1 MAEMNAL
8 QRTLRILQRLTTYDD
23 VTVEELYDLFEGR
36 ESARTIQRT
45 MTRIQEA
52 NIPLRVRAGA
62 HNRQFY
68 SLDRAFDF
76 IPELLTADETL
87 AAVLLAPFREVF
99 AGTSVGDDI
108 AAVFDKLQQLLP
120 RDSVAVP
127 GAFGDDAAGKDLML
141 MHQPGR
147 TDLTEKADILRTLF
161 TGILRRQVC
170 RVQYRKKRYAL
181 HPYSLL
187 LHNGGLYVIGRV
199 PQYTNYIYLALPRFT
214 KAELTEEVFE
224 RDPEYSLKEVLKDSF
239 GIWYEAPVDVRI
251 RFDAAVRGSIEHRVW
266 HASQKLTEETDGT
279 LTLSMRIG
287 PSREL
292 IAWILRW
299 GEFAEVLEPAS
310 LRKDVAQ
317 IGKAIARRNK

>member
-36 ESARTIQRT
+36 ESVRTLQRT
-45 MTRIQEA
+45 LQRIQES
-52 NIPLRVRAGA
+52 NISLTVRAGA
-62 HNRQFY
+62 HNRQYY
-68 SLDRAFDF
+68 SLERSFRF
-76 IPELLTADETL
+76 IPEMLTADEAL

-99 AGTSVGDDI
+99 AGTSVGEDI
-108 AAVFDKLQQLLP
+108 AAVFEKLQQLLP
-120 RDSVAVP
+120 RDAVAVP
-127 GAFGDDAAGKDLML
+127 GAFGDDAAGKHIALL
-141 MHQPGR
+141 HQPGR
-147 TDLTEKADILRTLF
+147 ADLSDKADILRVLF
-161 TGILRRQVC
+161 TGILRRQTC

-214 KAELTEEVFE
+214 KAELTEERFE
-224 RDPEYSLKEVLKDSF
+224 RDPQYSIEDVLKDSF
-239 GIWYEAPVDVRI
+239 GIWYEAPTEVRI

-266 HASQKLTEETDGT
+266 HSTQKLTEEEDGS
-279 LTLSMRIG
+279 LALSMRVG

-310 LRKDVAQ
+310 LRKDVAR
-317 IGKAIARRNK
+317 IGKEIARRNR